1 MLFGHLAVIEIAFSS
16 HRVEHSRCRLPEMGA
31 SQIKNK
37 NSSQKRTFYDFSLSL
52 SLSLSL
58 SGVGNSNEETQG
70 EKFDV

>member
-37 NSSQKRTFYDFSLSL
+37 NSSQKRTFYDFSLS
-52 SLSLSL
+52 
-58 SGVGNSNEETQG
+58 GVGNSNEETQG

>member
-52 SLSLSL
+52 SLSLS
-58 SGVGNSNEETQG
+58 GVGNSNEETQG